1 MLLYSYWHISSLVAI
16 MRYLPIGYLPKIK
29 WQGRYIRATDSDME
43 DTLNVQRKNDKVQ
56 LNKETYAKKY
66 RGKLIN
72 TMYIPSHQDYYSNLE
87 QVRNY
92 CLYLYWVIN
101 YYLGDREL
109 SQILA
114 KFEQGTQGSWY
125 VWLNEQI
132 MTTRFTV
139 KFAQFIRCA
148 KIILLSPHLE
158 FERNKMFKTHTKFFE
173 TVRLNMV
180 DKENILRL
188 E

>member
-1 MLLYSYWHISSLVAI
+1 
-16 MRYLPIGYLPKIK
+16 MRYIPKKYLPKIK
-29 WQGRYIRATDSDME
+29 WSGRYIRATDSDME

-72 TMYIPSHQDYYSNLE
+72 TMYIPSSQDYASNLE

-109 SQILA
+109 SEVLA
-114 KFEQGTQGSWY
+114 KFEDGSQRGWY
-125 VWLNEQI
+125 VWLNEDI
-132 MTTRFTV
+132 MTTKFTI
-139 KFAQFIRCA
+139 KFSQFIRCA
-148 KIILLSPHLE
+148 KLILLSPHLQ
-158 FERNKMFKTHTKFFE
+158 FEKNRMFKTHTKFFD
-173 TVRLNMV
+173 TVWLNMV
-180 DKENILRL
+180 DKENVLRL